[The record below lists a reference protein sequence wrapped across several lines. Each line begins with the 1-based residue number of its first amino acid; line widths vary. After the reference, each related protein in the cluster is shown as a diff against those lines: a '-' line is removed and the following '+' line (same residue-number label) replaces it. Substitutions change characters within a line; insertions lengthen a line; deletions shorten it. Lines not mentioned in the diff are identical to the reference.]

1 MEEEERERERELNT
15 HECQAWI
22 SKRWLTYNDLY
33 VNPSPVQIKAS
44 VWSQH
49 VPTTYVVHPLLNSN
63 QTMISR
69 GISGYPIYIY
79 VIGLYHL
86 IPMVLNHNSPG
97 TT

>member
-1 MEEEERERERELNT
+1 MEEEEREREINK

-49 VPTTYVVHPLLNSN
+49 APTTYVVHPLLNSY

-69 GISGYPIYIY
+69 GISGYPNW
-79 VIGLYHL
+79 L
-86 IPMVLNHNSPG
+86 IPSYTYGSQPQFTRYYLG
-97 TT
+97 